1 MDRIDLLDS
10 GFLYLETREAPMH
23 VASLNLF
30 EFPPRVNQRKFMAR
44 LDAAYRSTTELRK
57 PFAHRVAHGALGRF
71 GPLYWEADPDIDLDY
86 HIQRSALPK
95 PGRYRELF
103 ALVSRLHSTLLD
115 RSRPLWEYHII
126 DGLDDVE
133 RERVC
138 RSLRRDDHVINA
150 AKREDE
156 VVAWLENNPNSYAVV
171 NYTTYKD
178 FADRTAANPIDAI
191 EPSEETIGNNRYPLV
206 TGAYVYVKNR
216 HAAQIPGLQEFLF
229 ELTSERALAP
239 DGYLI
244 EQGLV
249 SLDDRGRN
257 RARDKALKL
266 GL

>member
-115 RSRPLWEYHII
+115 RSRPLWEAHLIEGIKDRQFAVYTKAHHATI
-126 DGLDDVE
+126 DGCCPETPDQHTVGSIHAVDITIRCTKIQATLVPG
-133 RERVC
+133 RWCIAPRAARPPARP
-138 RSLRRDDHVINA
+138 RS
-150 AKREDE
+150 
-156 VVAWLENNPNSYAVV
+156 P
-171 NYTTYKD
+171 
-178 FADRTAANPIDAI
+178 
-191 EPSEETIGNNRYPLV
+191 
-206 TGAYVYVKNR
+206 
-216 HAAQIPGLQEFLF
+216 
-229 ELTSERALAP
+229 
-239 DGYLI
+239 
-244 EQGLV
+244 
-249 SLDDRGRN
+249 
-257 RARDKALKL
+257 
-266 GL
+266 